1 MSHLNFSWYFL
12 PIFALLK
19 VTGLVILF
27 DSKLQKLNHFW
38 HFIELLPTQ
47 NINVARSQ
55 CWMRLFLW
63 FSNTVEMSK
72 ALVVYLFSSSF
83 KNRCFFTI
91 MTMFGLF
98 KVGSHLGKRF
108 SQWGHDCA
116 GALTWVRSLRSFQWL
131 RILLETTCHFTQL
144 DFVDKLADAL
154 VKILPWDVNGKD
166 LVIVFN

>member
-1 MSHLNFSWYFL
+1 MAFSTNFCTIKSNRSGNTVWQPATEIEPFL
-12 PIFALLK
+12 AFYWTF
-19 VTGLVILF
+19 VH
-27 DSKLQKLNHFW
+27 SKYKCSSLH
-38 HFIELLPTQ
+38 
-47 NINVARSQ
+47 SQ

-154 VKILPWDVNGKD
+154 VKVLPWDVNGKN